1 MNRGRKARENMVR
14 QDATCVFRLTVTK
27 FQNCWQPSHVSPSEH
42 LRIVLLGPFVN
53 MDVLCGTESH
63 ASPMSPPRQNFRAS

>member
-14 QDATCVFRLTVTK
+14 QDATRVFRVAVTK
-27 FQNCWQPSHVSPSEH
+27 FQNCWQPSRGSPSER
-42 LRIVLLGPFVN
+42 LRIALLGTFVN